1 MRAIASEGALRAVG
15 GGTKLSWGR
24 TPEPL
29 AAEVSTASLARLVE
43 HNRADLTAVVQAGA
57 RLRELQERLA
67 EGGQMLALDP
77 PLGAGE
83 AATVG
88 GVVAAG
94 DSGPLRHR
102 YGAARDLLL
111 GMQVVLADGTLARS
125 GGRVIKNVAGYD
137 LAKLFSGSFG
147 TLGLI
152 VEVVVRLHPLPV
164 DRVTVVS
171 RSGDAEVLQR
181 VALAA
186 AAAPLELESLDVR
199 WSDGEGVV
207 LARLAGASAEL
218 GAKEVVRLAAEAGA
232 DPELEGDDGALW
244 QEQRSAQRAGQGA
257 ALRVSG
263 LATELARVCSC
274 ASRVGARAVGRAG
287 LGLFWLTLERVG
299 AADLAAAI
307 DEVRADMAPRP
318 CVVLD
323 APAEVAARVDPWG
336 EPRGP
341 ELELMRSVKARFDP
355 QHRCSPGIFVGGI

>member
-1 MRAIASEGALRAVG
+1 MRAVASEGALRPVG

-24 TPEPL
+24 TPEPV

-57 RLRELQERLA
+57 RLGDLQENLA
-67 EGGQMLALDP
+67 EAGQMLALDP

-111 GMQVVLADGTLARS
+111 GIQVALADGTLARS

-164 DRVTVVS
+164 DRVTVAS
-171 RSGDAEVLQR
+171 RSADAAVLQR
-181 VALAA
+181 VTLAA
-186 AAAPLELESLDVR
+186 GAAPLELESLDVR

-244 QEQRSAQRAGQGA
+244 REQRSAQRSEQGA
-257 ALRVSG
+257 AVRVSG
-263 LATELARVCSC
+263 LATELARVARC

-287 LGLFWLTLERVG
+287 LGLFWLTLER
-299 AADLAAAI
+299 ADATDLAAAI

-355 QHRCSPGIFVGGI
+355 QHRCSPGVFVGGI